1 MLGTLAAGTP
11 SQVSA
16 GRVPALSW
24 DVLVPTIPCGKGSVQ
39 PQNLPQR
46 NQPIMAKGIEAGIV
60 TWAYLANSLRISFLS
75 FLLFCFSLS
84 YTLYRTTLSFRKL
97 VYFSLYLEVLLNR
110 SHNEIPGQLTKVLII
125 HFQGHKHSPISLL
138 LPLILLL

>member
-46 NQPIMAKGIEAGIV
+46 NQLIMARGIEAGIV
-60 TWAYLANSLRISFLS
+60 TWAYFANSLHISSLS

-84 YTLYRTTLSFRKL
+84 YTLYRTTLSFGKL
-97 VYFSLYLEVLLNR
+97 ASSLPFLPTLDLPELPTKFCLILQATFHRFSLTTM
-110 SHNEIPGQLTKVLII
+110 IQ
-125 HFQGHKHSPISLL
+125 
-138 LPLILLL
+138 